1 MIKDIDISHYYKK
14 FIETSNDDMAKY
26 NKELELINKMKADC
40 RSYIKSKNQ
49 VIKDDLK
56 INLNEYGFQFL
67 NDNVELINKLEQL
80 INNQLSYTVGER
92 RIVLLQLLRYCNLA
106 KKANDYIIALKLATR
121 RSELSLTDYK
131 KYIHRYYS
139 YSAIKFKY
147 ANYINRELRGKDAK
161 QLNSECKTVDDIF
174 NLKLGL
180 RSKLLVYLER
190 EPNAPFKYIRN
201 VNQQKYE
208 RGAHNNGN
216 KTRYKN

>member
-40 RSYIKSKNQ
+40 RAYIKSKNQ

-106 KKANDYIIALKLATR
+106 KKANDYIVALKLATR
-121 RSELSLTDYK
+121 RSELSLSDYK
-131 KYIHRYYS
+131 KYIHRYYN
-139 YSAIKFKY
+139 YGVHKCVLEGY
-147 ANYINRELRGKDAK
+147 AYH
-161 QLNSECKTVDDIF
+161 LNM
-174 NLKLGL
+174 KL
-180 RSKLLVYLER
+180 V
-190 EPNAPFKYIRN
+190 I
-201 VNQQKYE
+201 
-208 RGAHNNGN
+208 
-216 KTRYKN
+216 